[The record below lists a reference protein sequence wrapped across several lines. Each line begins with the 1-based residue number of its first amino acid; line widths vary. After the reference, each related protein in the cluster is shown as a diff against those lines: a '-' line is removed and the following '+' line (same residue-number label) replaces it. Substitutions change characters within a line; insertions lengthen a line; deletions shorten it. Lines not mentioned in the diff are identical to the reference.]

1 MTFPND
7 ILRSDAIQWLG
18 TSLGTD
24 EPDILLDVLQ
34 TFLSD
39 GAQLVDRMQSAV
51 QEKDEQL
58 LFRSAHTLKSSAA
71 IIGAEQLSDAC
82 EVVERALR
90 RNQTI
95 DLVESVA
102 TITNA
107 FSDATKALE
116 IEVQKLEKSMVEIK

>member
-7 ILRSDAIQWLG
+7 ILRNDAIEWLG
-18 TSLGTD
+18 TSLGTH
-24 EPDILLDVLQ
+24 EPDILLDVIQ

-39 GAQLVDRMQSAV
+39 GAQLVERMQSSML
-51 QEKDEQL
+51 EKDEQL

-82 EVVERALR
+82 EVLERALR
-90 RNQTI
+90 RSQTI
-95 DLVESVA
+95 DINEAVT

-107 FSDATKALE
+107 YNDAARALDA
-116 IEVQKLEKSMVEIK
+116 EVQKLEKNVV

>member
-39 GAQLVDRMQSAV
+39 GAQLVERMQGALL
-51 QEKDEQL
+51 EKDEQL

-82 EVVERALR
+82 EVLERALR
-90 RNQTI
+90 RNQSI
-95 DLVESVA
+95 DLNDAVA
-102 TITNA
+102 TIVDA

-116 IEVQKLEKSMVEIK
+116 VEVQKLEKNLV